1 MQIEKV
7 PGRLDLQWAF
17 IFPGDLPNVESSIE
31 FKAKKRVYHE
41 LKWGHLEHDGC
52 CWRYLSLSDD
62 CGGTS
67 DTEELQYAHT
77 QVEREDRQADCGGEK
92 DGDVWDFTQWFY
104 ILQSGTLRDCPGK
117 TLQQFP
123 PPPTLRFKA
132 LAFISQ
138 TDEWHSPR
146 LLCVW
151 IVSIPILRNDQTK
164 GTHWEKRLTAV
175 KIFSF
180 FISIMVPKWCFGAD
194 SSTQTHTSTQT
205 RTRTLWIPR
214 FSPHSSSS
222 C

>member
-1 MQIEKV
+1 MSWSEDIWNMTDV
-7 PGRLDLQWAF
+7 
-17 IFPGDLPNVESSIE
+17 V
-31 FKAKKRVYHE
+31 
-41 LKWGHLEHDGC
+41 
-52 CWRYLSLSDD
+52 
-62 CGGTS
+62 GGTWACLM
-67 DTEELQYAHT
+67 TVEVRQT
-77 QVEREDRQADCGGEK
+77 QRSYSTLTHRWRGRTGRPTAVERKTGMFGISHN
-92 DGDVWDFTQWFY
+92 DFTFY
-104 ILQSGTLRDCPGK
+104 RVALWEIAPEKPCSS
-117 TLQQFP
+117 FP

-214 FSPHSSSS
+214 FSPNSSSS

>member
-1 MQIEKV
+1 MLLEVLELVWWLWRYVRHRGVTVRSHTGGEGGQA
-7 PGRLDLQWAF
+7 GRLRWRERRGCLGFHTMILHFTEWHF
-17 IFPGDLPNVESSIE
+17 ERLPRKNPAAVS
-31 FKAKKRVYHE
+31 
-41 LKWGHLEHDGC
+41 
-52 CWRYLSLSDD
+52 
-62 CGGTS
+62 
-67 DTEELQYAHT
+67 
-77 QVEREDRQADCGGEK
+77 
-92 DGDVWDFTQWFY
+92 
-104 ILQSGTLRDCPGK
+104 
-117 TLQQFP
+117 